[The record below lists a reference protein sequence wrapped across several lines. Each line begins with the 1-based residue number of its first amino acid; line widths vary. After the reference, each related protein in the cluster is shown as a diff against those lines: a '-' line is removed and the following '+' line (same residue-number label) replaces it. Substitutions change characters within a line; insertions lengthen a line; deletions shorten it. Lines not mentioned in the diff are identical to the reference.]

1 MRITSLFLV
10 LLTAC
15 GGDDRPAVDA
25 PPGSGDAGGDASI
38 DAPNDE
44 GGAACGGIV
53 SIPCADD
60 EYCDYVANN
69 CGIAD
74 GAGRCKRR
82 PDACPLN
89 ASDSAA
95 LIAEP
100 TCACDGKVYS
110 SECAAYAEGQD
121 VNANGSCQFP
131 KGQFACGYKACNLA
145 SQYCQHALKPESS
158 DEYDCMPLPACTG
171 GASCECV
178 ADQPC
183 GSECTGDAASGL
195 TLTCS

>member
-10 LLTAC
+10 LVMAC
-15 GGDDRPAVDA
+15 GSDDRPAVDA
-25 PPGSGDAGGDASI
+25 PPGSGDAGGDAGS
-38 DAPNDE
+38 DAPDE

-53 SIPCADD
+53 SIPCEAD
-60 EYCDYVANN
+60 EYCDYVDNN

-89 ASDSAA
+89 ATSEP

-110 SECAAYAEGQD
+110 SECEAYAQGYD
-121 VNANGSCQFP
+121 VNASGSCAFP

-145 SQYCQHALKPESS
+145 SQYCQHTVNPETS
-158 DEYDCMPLPACTG
+158 DAYECMPLPACTG
-171 GASCECV
+171 DASCACV
-178 ADQPC
+178 EQQPC
-183 GSECTGDAASGL
+183 GSECRGDAATGL